1 MRAVATPSYHHT
13 SYPSAWFAGVFG
25 FLYSVSFVLIA
36 KASPGLGT
44 GLSGFFLLAGGIFG
58 ASALIGLYL
67 KLQPLTGGYPI
78 WALIFGVAGAV
89 TATLH
94 GGYDLANAIHPP
106 GQTNPFPSA
115 IDPRGLGTFGL
126 TGISILGFS
135 YLMSKDA
142 SIPRRLAYLGYLS
155 GALLVLIYL
164 ARLIILSAS
173 NPLVLVPAGLEGFI
187 VNPAWYIWLGFVL
200 RREVVH

>member
-13 SYPSAWFAGVFG
+13 SYPSAWLAGVSG

-36 KASPGLGT
+36 KASAGLGS

-67 KLQPLTGGYPI
+67 KLQPQTGGYAL
-78 WALIFGVAGAV
+78 WALIFGLAGAV

-106 GQTNPFPSA
+106 GQTSPFPSA

-126 TGISILGFS
+126 AGLSILAFS
-135 YLMSKDA
+135 YLMTKDA
-142 SIPRRLAYLGYLS
+142 NIPRRLAYLGYLS
-155 GALLVLIYL
+155 GALLILIYL

-173 NPLVLVPAGLEGFI
+173 NPLVLIPAGLEGFI
-187 VNPAWYIWLGFVL
+187 VNPVWYIWLGFVL